1 MRTEQMQLVM
11 LKDKSPIT
19 NSLIIGDVFGKDHKD
34 VLRAIRN
41 LIKDVSDSQAQEH
54 QRKIALM
61 FLCRAVGAG
70 RGRSARSGR
79 NTARRT
85 SA

>member
-1 MRTEQMQLVM
+1 MQLVM

-61 FLCRAVGAG
+61 YQPNFGLIPLRKLAVQNSQGDSHG
-70 RGRSARSGR
+70 
-79 NTARRT
+79 N
-85 SA
+85 